1 MRGYLLIS
9 FFRALSGQ
17 VDDRCRHLLAVS
29 LLWRGIG
36 RLLLLTTSVR
46 AVVQLKVASVVE
58 HFGACLAN

>member
-17 VDDRCRHLLAVS
+17 VNDRCRHLLAVS
-29 LLWRGIG
+29 LLRRGIG
-36 RLLLLTTSVR
+36 RLLLTASVR